1 MAMKTRLTQLYVNS
15 IKPPDAPYWITDAG
29 CPKLRLYVGTHR
41 KIWYVGY
48 RDEKNTYT
56 NHKLGSA
63 EALTVAQARD
73 MALDFTA
80 RLIRGEVL
88 QKKKR
93 PHTMSLDVFLES
105 HYAPWATAERKSGE
119 KTLYLLRSAFRQFLD
134 KPIGELSI
142 KTMEKWRHEKMA
154 SGTKAATCNRRLAAL
169 KAALNW
175 GVKREYLES
184 NPLARLEKLPEHDS
198 DVKVRYLTDEERM
211 RLMSALD
218 EREKKMRS
226 GRQSHNRWLAERGQ
240 ALIPELDGE
249 FADHLKPMI
258 LISLY
263 TGMRQGNLFALRW
276 GDIDF
281 DTKTLRLRAAA
292 SKTGKN
298 HDLPMNS
305 KVIAALQAWRRQSKK
320 VAADSL
326 VFPSPV
332 SGKMLNNV
340 KKAWL
345 AVLRDAG
352 IENFRW
358 HDMRHDFAS
367 QLVMK
372 GIDLNTVR
380 ELMGHSDLKMTLR
393 YAHLAPDNKLRAVE
407 IL

>member
-1 MAMKTRLTQLYVNS
+1 MKARLTQLYINS
-15 IKPPDAPYWITDAG
+15 IKPPEKPYWITDAG
-29 CPKLRLYVGTHR
+29 CSKLRLYVGTA
-41 KIWYVGY
+41 KKVWYVGY
-48 RDEKNTYT
+48 RDSKGTYV
-56 NHKLGSA
+56 NHKLGTA
-63 EALTVAQARD
+63 DALTVAQARD
-73 MALDFTA
+73 MTLDFTV
-80 RLIRGEVL
+80 RLMRGEIP
-88 QKKKR
+88 QKKTCSKSI
-93 PHTMSLDVFLES
+93 TLDNFLKDY
-105 HYAPWATAERKSGE
+105 YAPWVSVERKSGD
-119 KTLYLLRSAFRQFLD
+119 KTLCLLRSCFKHFLN
-134 KPIGELSI
+134 KSI
-142 KTMEKWRHEKMA
+142 KELTVKDMEKWRHEKIS
-154 SGTKAATCNRRLAAL
+154 SGLKAASCNRELTAL

-240 ALIPELDGE
+240 ALIPELDGK

>member
-1 MAMKTRLTQLYVNS
+1 
-15 IKPPDAPYWITDAG
+15 
-29 CPKLRLYVGTHR
+29 
-41 KIWYVGY
+41 
-48 RDEKNTYT
+48 
-56 NHKLGSA
+56 
-63 EALTVAQARD
+63 
-73 MALDFTA
+73 
-80 RLIRGEVL
+80 
-88 QKKKR
+88 
-93 PHTMSLDVFLES
+93 
-105 HYAPWATAERKSGE
+105 
-119 KTLYLLRSAFRQFLD
+119 
-134 KPIGELSI
+134 
-142 KTMEKWRHEKMA
+142 MA

-240 ALIPELDGE
+240 ALMPELDGE

>member
-1 MAMKTRLTQLYVNS
+1 
-15 IKPPDAPYWITDAG
+15 
-29 CPKLRLYVGTHR
+29 
-41 KIWYVGY
+41 
-48 RDEKNTYT
+48 
-56 NHKLGSA
+56 
-63 EALTVAQARD
+63 
-73 MALDFTA
+73 
-80 RLIRGEVL
+80 
-88 QKKKR
+88 
-93 PHTMSLDVFLES
+93 MSLDVFLES

-142 KTMEKWRHEKMA
+142 KTMEKWRHKKMT

-240 ALIPELDGE
+240 ALMPELDGE

-281 DTKTLRLRAAA
+281 DTKTLRLRVAA

-340 KKAWL
+340 KKADDRSEERR
-345 AVLRDAG
+345 VGKECRS
-352 IENFRW
+352 RW
-358 HDMRHDFAS
+358 SPYH
-367 QLVMK
+367 
-372 GIDLNTVR
+372 
-380 ELMGHSDLKMTLR
+380 
-393 YAHLAPDNKLRAVE
+393 
-407 IL
+407 